1 MSPLEDPDRVDE
13 RRASVGLGTLADYV
27 SHWNMT
33 WDVESYKKQLPELEK
48 MLEERKEK

>member
-1 MSPLEDPDRVDE
+1 
-13 RRASVGLGTLADYV
+13 
-27 SHWNMT
+27 MT